1 MKIATFTLNAL
12 PTPPAAPPRRSF
24 QAMLEPAL
32 RGFLMGGA
40 LVAMLIA
47 TSLVFANP

>member
-1 MKIATFTLNAL
+1 MKIATFTLSAV

-24 QAMLEPAL
+24 PELLAPAV

-40 LVAMLIA
+40 LVAMLVA
-47 TSLVFANP
+47 TTLVFANP